1 MKTWIIP
8 TVALSLLLASPAAF
22 AAAPDQNVASQHD
35 QHKGKKADAG
45 QSGHKNDNNS
55 GGTNAGKHT
64 NNTNQNTNVNI
75 NKNKNTNINRNVNKN
90 TDINRNVTIDRNINK
105 NTNVNRNIVI
115 KHNVDVHRVVPVTR
129 HFDVRVYQRNFNS
142 PHRYHWQTYRQPPGW
157 YHHRWGYGQ
166 HLPRAWFVHDYWIPN
181 FIMFGLIA
189 PPHGYVWVRVGED
202 ALLVDT
208 ETGEVIRVEYGV
220 FY

>member
-8 TVALSLLLASPAAF
+8 TVALSLLLASPAVF
-22 AAAPDQNVASQHD
+22 AAPPDQNATTQQD
-35 QHKGKKADAG
+35 QHKDKNANQGKHDSA
-45 QSGHKNDNNS
+45 
-55 GGTNAGKHT
+55 GGTNVVKAKSHT
-64 NNTNQNTNVNI
+64 INQ
-75 NKNKNTNINRNVNKN
+75 NTNINRNVNINKN
-90 TDINRNVTIDRNINK
+90 QNTIVKHDVTIGHNINR
-105 NTNVNRNIVI
+105 NTNVNRNVI
-115 KHNVDVHRVVPVTR
+115 IKRNVDVHRVVPINR
-129 HFDVRVYQRNFNS
+129 HIDVRIYQRNFSS

-166 HLPRAWFVHDYWIPN
+166 HLPRAWFVRDYWIPN

-208 ETGEVIRVEYGV
+208 ETGEVIRVVYGV

>member
-1 MKTWIIP
+1 MKIWIIP

-22 AAAPDQNVASQHD
+22 AAPPDQNATSQQD
-35 QHKGKKADAG
+35 QHKGKNANADK
-45 QSGHKNDNNS
+45 SGS
-55 GGTNAGKHT
+55 GANAGTSGSHT
-64 NNTNQNTNVNI
+64 NNTNQNTNVNRDVNI
-75 NKNKNTNINRNVNKN
+75 DKNKNTNINRNVNKN
-90 TDINRNVTIDRNINK
+90 TDVNRNVTIDRNINK
-105 NTNVNRNIVI
+105 NTNVNRNVI
-115 KHNVDVHRVVPVTR
+115 IRHNVDVHRTVPINR
-129 HFDVRVYQRNFNS
+129 HFDVRVYQRNLYS

-166 HLPRAWFVHDYWIPN
+166 RLPRAWFVHDYWIPN

-208 ETGEVIRVEYGV
+208 ETGEVIRVVYGV